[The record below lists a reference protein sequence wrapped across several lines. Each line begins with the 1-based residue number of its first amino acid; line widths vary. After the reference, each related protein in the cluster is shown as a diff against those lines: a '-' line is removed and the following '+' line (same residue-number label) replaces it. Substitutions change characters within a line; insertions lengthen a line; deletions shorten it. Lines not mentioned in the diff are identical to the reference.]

1 MKCPYCNNGISYYSH
16 PGFRWPCTI
25 CDGTGE
31 MNEKEKTE
39 TQNKKIKTQTEMVS
53 SQDDQRDPVY

>member
-1 MKCPYCNNGISYYSH
+1 MKCPYCDDGVSRYSN

-31 MNEKEKTE
+31 IMPDERLDKHTKEKGEGVENKERNDTE
-39 TQNKKIKTQTEMVS
+39 
-53 SQDDQRDPVY
+53 